1 MAKIAI
7 YKTLRNDLLISAP
20 PYDENKNSTLPND
33 NVENFSFLILK
44 ILIVGKDEF
53 ILNSIGYKENL

>member
-7 YKTLRNDLLISAP
+7 YKTLKNDLLISAP

-44 ILIVGKDEF
+44 F
-53 ILNSIGYKENL
+53 